1 MSFIAARTTTST
13 FRGPASAR
21 QIFTSISR
29 YNAAEPIPQA
39 ESSTQASQRSRAADA
54 KARAWYLEEEEAAGE
69 HTGTTTSS
77 RPSGPVFTTCNP
89 MTTMPEPASNTP
101 LQPLPHDVPDY
112 SKPLHT
118 FLTSNELF
126 VPHSISFNRT
136 RGSKAS
142 ESVAEF
148 PNTQPERGKR
158 RRGKSDSGEGIVV
171 PGHETGA
178 YWEWVVVAQV
188 AARGKGAVSMAFS
201 SDCPDSAHGIPPLY
215 HTSGR
220 TRRAKYKRMGKFDK
234 LRYS

>member
-1 MSFIAARTTTST
+1 MSSIAVRTTKST
-13 FRGPASAR
+13 LRGLASVR
-21 QIFTSISR
+21 QVFTSVSR
-29 YNAAEPIPQA
+29 YNAAETIPQA

-54 KARAWYLEEEEAAGE
+54 KARAWYLEEEEATAE
-69 HTGTTTSS
+69 SKGTSTSS
-77 RPSGPVFTTCNP
+77 RPSAPVFTTYNP

-101 LQPLPHDVPDY
+101 LQPLPHDVPDS
-112 SKPLHT
+112 SKPLYE
-118 FLTSNELF
+118 FLTTNELF

-201 SDCPDSAHGIPPLY
+201 SECPDSTHGI
-215 HTSGR
+215 S
-220 TRRAKYKRMGKFDK
+220 
-234 LRYS
+234 SS

>member
-1 MSFIAARTTTST
+1 MSLIAARTTTSS
-13 FRGPASAR
+13 FRGLVSAR
-21 QIFTSISR
+21 QIFTSVSR
-29 YNAAEPIPQA
+29 YNAAETSPQA

-54 KARAWYLEEEEAAGE
+54 KARAWYLEEEETTGGSTGAA
-69 HTGTTTSS
+69 TSS
-77 RPSGPVFTTCNP
+77 RSSGPVFTTYNP

-101 LQPLPHDVPDY
+101 LQPLPHDVPEF

-188 AARGKGAVSMAFS
+188 AARGKGAVSATLT
-201 SDCPDSAHGIPPLY
+201 SDC
-215 HTSGR
+215 
-220 TRRAKYKRMGKFDK
+220 MN
-234 LRYS
+234 